1 MGKALNLG
9 KLAVKAR
16 PSHWEQQAAAM
27 PSHLTLM
34 LSPVAVS
41 STACRTLHLSLLS
54 GKLKQASP
62 RKAEATAKSKQE
74 QWLGCQSFAQRWL
87 KKSIATMDLELCM
100 SQTGTEQG
108 PESVSAL
115 LPYMPG
121 RRVDA
126 RSRTGWNEE
135 NPMTSSLLGLH

>member
-1 MGKALNLG
+1 
-9 KLAVKAR
+9 
-16 PSHWEQQAAAM
+16 
-27 PSHLTLM
+27 
-34 LSPVAVS
+34 
-41 STACRTLHLSLLS
+41 
-54 GKLKQASP
+54 
-62 RKAEATAKSKQE
+62 
-74 QWLGCQSFAQRWL
+74 
-87 KKSIATMDLELCM
+87 MDLELCM

-135 NPMTSSLLGLH
+135 NTMTSSLLGLH